1 MFELIVV
8 LEVDC
13 LLMIELRKLLAY
25 KEGQRRVALEGPSA
39 PGAREEAY
47 GEEAI
52 SSSWIWAVALG
63 RLQLLIKLGITILL
77 KTCNIIAIYSNLFYP
92 RVT

>member
-1 MFELIVV
+1 MFVNAK
-8 LEVDC
+8 
-13 LLMIELRKLLAY
+13 IEKLLAY

-63 RLQLLIKLGITILL
+63 RFQLLINLGIVILL
-77 KTCNIIAIYSNLFYP
+77 KTCNIIVIYLNLFYP
-92 RVT
+92 CVR